1 MTRCILLRGIAVVVG
16 IFAMAGGPTPATAT
30 NLGMVA
36 DNATHSVIVFDAD
49 TDTVLGTVALPGSN
63 FVTGDCSITPD
74 QTRGFVTDFTFG
86 VHVIDL
92 TASPPSL
99 AGGPNPISISNFG
112 EDTSISPDG
121 RFLVVCDGSARQPI
135 SVIDI
140 ATQAEVSTFS
150 LPPSLPSSLPSDCNS
165 VAVCS
170 DRSVLATSSRTGNV
184 YRLTIDDAGTL
195 TNTGEVLLSGGTP
208 VNVVCAP
215 GGSSAYV
222 VLGFQAQIRSFT
234 IPISPA
240 DVRVLSGFGIS
251 GLVNPRGDRA
261 YVRTVGNL
269 TDKYIDVFGFDS
281 TTGALDAIP
290 VFRIPTI
297 AAPKSFGMDQMAIHP
312 NGSKLY
318 VSRPHALDVHDAS
331 NGNLLTTIQLPD
343 ASSPTGVC
351 LPSNGPPDCTNA
363 TASPATLWL
372 PDHELTLV
380 GITGVTDP
388 DGDPVTVT
396 ATGVFQNEPL
406 QGSPADA
413 GPAAPDATLSPL
425 QLRAERNGNPK
436 TPGNGRVYHV
446 SFMADDGKGGT
457 CTGTVQVCV
466 PHDQRAGG
474 TCVDG
479 GSLYNSLTP

>member
-1 MTRCILLRGIAVVVG
+1 MTRCILLRGITVAGG
-16 IFAMAGGPTPATAT
+16 ILAMAGSPTSAMAA

-49 TDTVLGTVALPGSN
+49 TDTVLGTVALPSPN
-63 FVTGDCSITPD
+63 VVTGDCSITPD
-74 QTRGFVTDFTFG
+74 QTRGFVTDFTSRI
-86 VHVIDL
+86 HVIDL

-99 AGGPNPISISNFG
+99 AGGPNPIPISNFG

-121 RFLVVCDGSARQPI
+121 QFLVVCDGGVPQPI

-150 LPPSLPSSLPSDCNS
+150 LPSDCNS
-165 VAVCS
+165 VEVCS
-170 DRSVLATSSRTGNV
+170 DRSVLATSSRTGGV
-184 YRLTIDDAGTL
+184 YRLTIDHAGTL
-195 TNTGEVLLSGGTP
+195 TDTGEVLFGDWTP
-208 VNVVCAP
+208 NNVVCAP
-215 GGSSAYV
+215 GGTSGYV

-234 IPISPA
+234 IPISPT
-240 DVRVLSGFGIS
+240 DFSVLSGFGIS

-269 TDKYIDVFGFDS
+269 TDKYVDVFGYDS

-290 VFRIPTI
+290 LFTIPTI
-297 AAPKSFGMDQMAIHP
+297 ASPRFFGMDQMAIHP
-312 NGSKLY
+312 DGSKLY
-318 VSRPHALDVHDAS
+318 VSRPQALNVYDAS
-331 NGNLLTTIQLPD
+331 NGNLLTTIQLPG
-343 ASSPTGVC
+343 ASATGVC
-351 LPSNGPPDCTNA
+351 LASNRSPDCTNA
-363 TASPATLWL
+363 TASPATLWP

-396 ATGVFQNEPL
+396 ATSVFQNEPL
-406 QGSPADA
+406 QGSSADA
-413 GPAAPDATLSPL
+413 GPTAPDATLSPL

-436 TPGNGRVYHV
+436 TPGNGRIYHV

-457 CTGTVQVCV
+457 CTGTVRVCV
-466 PHDQRAGG
+466 PHDQRASS

-479 GSLYNSLTP
+479 GPLYNSLTP